1 MKFIPKDHWGI
12 HLWGFIHTITIIDYD
27 KIDDNVLRNKHAIAV
42 LHLLT
47 FKTPTINPYNSCIFL
62 LLSFSSYNT
71 FYYMFLS
78 GYSYNM
84 TLV

>member
-1 MKFIPKDHWGI
+1 MLYGNKINVNMT
-12 HLWGFIHTITIIDYD
+12 LYII
-27 KIDDNVLRNKHAIAV
+27 ISLAF

-47 FKTPTINPYNSCIFL
+47 FKTPTINPYISCIF

-84 TLV
+84 TEEADSFQIIHNEKKGS